1 MFFKDVIG
9 QKTAK
14 QWLVTEV
21 KEGRIPHAQLICGP
35 EGTGKLPL
43 AIAYAR
49 YICCENRGE
58 HDACGVCPTCVKF
71 NKLVHPDLHFVFPVI
86 KKKAGKDTVCDDFI
100 ADWRNFV
107 LQNHYFNLNHWLK
120 EMGAE
125 NINARTVSQKLG
137 CSTQP
142 VLYHFKTIE
151 DVRIAAHKKASE
163 FHIDY
168 VTNLSGKYERPMLEV
183 GMRHIQLAIEEKNIF
198 RFLFHSNYNTDVSL
212 FDWLTGE
219 NFDSLFPIL
228 KKQAKVDEQ
237 QAHIIFS
244 QIFLVTHGIASL
256 LANNA
261 MVYDEAYCVNTLS
274 NAYFGIMYLI
284 KGGGLL

>member
-1 MFFKDVIG
+1 M
-9 QKTAK
+9 
-14 QWLVTEV
+14 
-21 KEGRIPHAQLICGP
+21 P
-35 EGTGKLPL
+35 
-43 AIAYAR
+43 AIAKITKEMIINAAF
-49 YICCENRGE
+49 E
-58 HDACGVCPTCVKF
+58 
-71 NKLVHPDLHFVFPVI
+71 
-86 KKKAGKDTVCDDFI
+86 I
-100 ADWRNFV
+100 A
-107 LQNHYFNLNHWLK
+107 K

-163 FHIDY
+163 FHSNY
-168 VTNLSGKYERPMLEV
+168 VTNISGKYERPMLEV
-183 GMRHIQLAIEEKNIF
+183 GMRYIRLAIEEKNIF
-198 RFLFHSNYNTDVSL
+198 RFLFHSNDNTDVSL

-237 QAHIIFS
+237 QAYIIFS

>member
-1 MFFKDVIG
+1 M
-9 QKTAK
+9 
-14 QWLVTEV
+14 
-21 KEGRIPHAQLICGP
+21 P
-35 EGTGKLPL
+35 
-43 AIAYAR
+43 AIAKVTKEM
-49 YICCENRGE
+49 II
-58 HDACGVCPTCVKF
+58 DAAF
-71 NKLVHPDLHFVFPVI
+71 E
-86 KKKAGKDTVCDDFI
+86 I
-100 ADWRNFV
+100 A
-107 LQNHYFNLNHWLK
+107 K

-125 NINARTVSQKLG
+125 NITARTVSQKLG

-163 FHIDY
+163 FHMHY

-183 GMRHIQLAIEEKNIF
+183 GMRYIQFAVEEKNLF
-198 RFLFHSNYNTDVSL
+198 RFLYHSNYDTGVSL
-212 FDWLTGE
+212 SDWLTGK

-228 KKQAKVDEQ
+228 KRQAEVDER
-237 QAHIIFS
+237 QAYSIFS
-244 QIFLVTHGIASL
+244 QIVLVTHGIASL

-284 KGGGLL
+284 KERGLL

>member
-1 MFFKDVIG
+1 M
-9 QKTAK
+9 
-14 QWLVTEV
+14 
-21 KEGRIPHAQLICGP
+21 P
-35 EGTGKLPL
+35 
-43 AIAYAR
+43 AIAKVTKEM
-49 YICCENRGE
+49 IM
-58 HDACGVCPTCVKF
+58 DAAF
-71 NKLVHPDLHFVFPVI
+71 E
-86 KKKAGKDTVCDDFI
+86 I
-100 ADWRNFV
+100 A
-107 LQNHYFNLNHWLK
+107 K

-125 NINARTVSQKLG
+125 NITARTVSQKLG

-163 FHIDY
+163 FHMHY

-183 GMRHIQLAIEEKNIF
+183 GMRYIQFAVEEKNLF
-198 RFLFHSNYNTDVSL
+198 RFLYHSNYDTGVSL
-212 FDWLTGE
+212 SDWLTGK

-228 KKQAKVDEQ
+228 KRQAEVDEQ
-237 QAHIIFS
+237 QAYSIFS
-244 QIFLVTHGIASL
+244 QIVLVTHGIASL

-284 KGGGLL
+284 KERGLS

>member
-1 MFFKDVIG
+1 M
-9 QKTAK
+9 
-14 QWLVTEV
+14 
-21 KEGRIPHAQLICGP
+21 P
-35 EGTGKLPL
+35 
-43 AIAYAR
+43 AIAKVTKEMIIEAAF
-49 YICCENRGE
+49 EV
-58 HDACGVCPTCVKF
+58 A
-71 NKLVHPDLHFVFPVI
+71 
-86 KKKAGKDTVCDDFI
+86 
-100 ADWRNFV
+100 
-107 LQNHYFNLNHWLK
+107 K

-125 NINARTVSQKLG
+125 NITARTVSQKLG

-163 FHIDY
+163 FHMHY

-183 GMRHIQLAIEEKNIF
+183 GMRYIQFAVEEKNLF
-198 RFLFHSNYNTDVSL
+198 RFLYHSNYDTGVSL
-212 FDWLTGE
+212 SDWLTGK

-228 KKQAKVDEQ
+228 KRQAEVDEQ
-237 QAHIIFS
+237 QAYSIFS
-244 QIFLVTHGIASL
+244 QIVLVTHGIASL

-284 KGGGLL
+284 KERGSL

>member
-1 MFFKDVIG
+1 M
-9 QKTAK
+9 
-14 QWLVTEV
+14 
-21 KEGRIPHAQLICGP
+21 P
-35 EGTGKLPL
+35 
-43 AIAYAR
+43 AIAKVTKEM
-49 YICCENRGE
+49 II
-58 HDACGVCPTCVKF
+58 DAAF
-71 NKLVHPDLHFVFPVI
+71 E
-86 KKKAGKDTVCDDFI
+86 I
-100 ADWRNFV
+100 A
-107 LQNHYFNLNHWLK
+107 K

-163 FHIDY
+163 FHMHY

-183 GMRHIQLAIEEKNIF
+183 GMRYIQFAVEEKNLF
-198 RFLFHSNYNTDVSL
+198 RFLYHSNYDTGVSL
-212 FDWLTGE
+212 SDWLTGK

-228 KKQAKVDEQ
+228 KRQAEVDEQ
-237 QAHIIFS
+237 QAYSIFS
-244 QIFLVTHGIASL
+244 QIVLVTHGIASL

-284 KGGGLL
+284 KERGSL